1 MKTDSL
7 LYTSLNNELKL
18 HAIGVNSAE
27 LHGFLSGIL
36 AGGNH
41 DESWRVLVD
50 DMMND
55 GKPMPNSLSKLITE
69 LYNLTKQ
76 QLKNDDFEFQLFI
89 RDDELFG
96 QIDDL
101 VGWINHFLLGLGLAQ
116 PQLAK
121 VKGDIGEAIYD
132 LRQITQLGYDEDD
145 DKEELAFALEEI
157 LEYVRM
163 TVILCHDEFTERD
176 QSTTIH

>member
-1 MKTDSL
+1 MS
-7 LYTSLNNELKL
+7 LYTSLNSELKSQS
-18 HAIGVNSAE
+18 IGITAAE

-36 AGGNH
+36 AGGNQ
-41 DESWRVLVD
+41 DDSWRTLLE

-55 GKPMPNSLSKLITE
+55 GKPVARSLYQLIIQ
-69 LYNLTKQ
+69 LYEQTKQ
-76 QLKNDDFEFQLFI
+76 QLDDDNFEFQLFI
-89 RDDELFG
+89 SDQTLFE
-96 QIDDL
+96 QIDDM

-121 VKGDIGEAIYD
+121 VKGNVGEAIYD

-145 DKEELAFALEEI
+145 DQEELAFAFEEI

-163 TVILCHDEFTERD
+163 TVILCHDEFIEPV